1 MSNINTIS
9 HPSGKRHP
17 GDPSKLRLF
26 ITFLVLTGHLVS
38 AAQGASSREYEL
50 KAVFLFNFTQ
60 FVEWPASSF
69 SSNQE
74 PVIIGILG
82 KNPFGAYLEEIVS
95 GEKVNGHAVTVQYYN
110 NVEEIKGCHV
120 LFINLADTK
129 KTERVVEALN
139 GRNILTV
146 SDAPGFPEQ
155 GGMVRFFTR
164 DNKIK
169 LQVNLEASRAA
180 SLTIS
185 SKLLRL
191 AEIYTPHKNS

>member
-9 HPSGKRHP
+9 YPSGKRYP
-17 GDPSKLRLF
+17 GGPSKLRSF
-26 ITFLVLTGHLVS
+26 IAFLLLTGHLVS
-38 AAQGASSREYEL
+38 AAQGVPSREYEL

-69 SSNQE
+69 SSDQG
-74 PVIIGILG
+74 PIVIGILG

-110 NVEEIKGCHV
+110 NVEEIKACHV
-120 LFINLADTK
+120 LFINLADIK
-129 KTERVVEALN
+129 KTERVVEALK
-139 GRNILTV
+139 GQNILTV
-146 SDAPGFPEQ
+146 SDAMDFSEQ

-169 LQVNLEASRAA
+169 IQINLEASKAA

-191 AEIYTPHKNS
+191 AEIFTPHKNS